1 MMPFQGGIDS
11 LANGTLFFSAA
22 LALFYLLV
30 QARQPSARRTM
41 AKAGSIALLAVLAFI
56 EGGPLLL
63 MIALLFCAAGDAFLA
78 HDGEPSF
85 LGGLASFL
93 TGHLVYVALFL
104 TQGEGIAIVQAQP
117 WRLVLP
123 LVAVAG
129 AVILLRRLLPAVGP
143 TLRVPVTVYVV
154 AIASMML
161 AAATVP
167 APLAMIGA
175 ALFLA
180 SDAILAIEKFLL
192 PPTSPHGAWA
202 RPAVWIL
209 YYLAQVAITLAFLL

>member
-1 MMPFQGGIDS
+1 MMPFHGGIDS
-11 LANGTLFFSAA
+11 LANGTLIFSAA
-22 LALFYLLV
+22 LSLFYLLM
-30 QARQPSARRTM
+30 QSRQPSPRRTI
-41 AKAGSIALLAVLAFI
+41 AKAGSIALLAVLTFL

-63 MIALLFCAAGDAFLA
+63 LVALLFCAAGDAFLA
-78 HDGEPSF
+78 QDGEPAF

-93 TGHLVYVALFL
+93 TGHLVYVVLFL
-104 TQGEGIAIVQAQP
+104 MHGDGPDIISEQP
-117 WRLVLP
+117 WRLILP

-129 AVILLRRLLPAVGP
+129 AVVLLRRLLPAVGP
-143 TLRVPVTVYVV
+143 SLRLPVTVYVV

-161 AAATVP
+161 TAAMVP

-175 ALFLA
+175 ALFVA

-192 PPTSPHGAWA
+192 PPTSPYGAWA